1 MSVYYS
7 DDSVTLYHGDALEV
21 LLDMDGASVDAV
33 ITDPPYSSGGQY
45 RGDRVQRTSTKY
57 LGDGRPEP
65 LPDFGGDNR
74 DQRSYAYWCQLWLTQ
89 ALRVTKPGGVL
100 TVATDWRQL
109 PTVTDAVQAGGWTWR
124 GILAWA
130 KPDPRPQFGRPSQA
144 CEFIVWATNG
154 PRTVEGDCLPG
165 WWLITTPRD
174 RHHQTQKPLQIY
186 RDLARLAPP
195 GGLVMDPFMGSGT
208 TGVGALL
215 EGRRF
220 VGVEMAEAYVGR
232 ALTRLRAVDLPD
244 GAEQL
249 DLLAVAPGEAGAG

>member
-1 MSVYYS
+1 MKPYYA
-7 DDSVTLYHGDALEV
+7 DERVCVFHDDALQV
-21 LLDMDGASVDAV
+21 LLELGAAAVDAV

-74 DQRSYAYWCQLWLTQ
+74 DQRSYAYWCQLWLAQ
-89 ALRVTKPGGVL
+89 ALRVTKPGGIL

-109 PTVTDAVQAGGWTWR
+109 PTTTDAVQAGGWTWR

-130 KPDPRPQFGRPSQA
+130 KPDPRPQLGRPAQA

-154 PRTVEGDCLPG
+154 PRKIEGDALPG
-165 WWLITTPRD
+165 WWLLSTPRD
-174 RHHQTQKPLQIY
+174 RQHQTQKPLRTY
-186 RDLARLAPP
+186 RDLAQLVPP
-195 GGLVMDPFMGSGT
+195 DGLILDPFMGSGT
-208 TGVGALL
+208 TGVAALL

-220 VGVEMAEAYVGR
+220 IGSEMSAEYVERTVA
-232 ALTRLRAVDLPD
+232 RLRAVDAPD
-244 GAEQL
+244 GEHQGSL
-249 DLLAVAPGEAGAG
+249 FDQEAMA